1 MGHQERPE
9 ERDLDPA
16 TQFPLLYQR
25 EYANVYRTVRAIV
38 LDAHE
43 AEDIAQESFAKAYR
57 ARTRYKPTAPPGAW
71 LHRIAVNAAISHLR
85 RRRLAR
91 LLPTRLYQAPD
102 DRDYAQSEAKGLCEA
117 ALAQLTPQL
126 RAAVVLHYFHDY
138 SRDEIAAIL
147 GIPSGTVASRMA
159 KAMSVMR
166 RWMAENEQSAQPAR
180 SHSS

>member
-1 MGHQERPE
+1 M
-9 ERDLDPA
+9 
-16 TQFPLLYQR
+16 
-25 EYANVYRTVRAIV
+25 
-38 LDAHE
+38 
-43 AEDIAQESFAKAYR
+43 
-57 ARTRYKPTAPPGAW
+57 RYKPTAPVGAW

-91 LLPTRLYQAPD
+91 LLPSRLYQAPD
-102 DRDYAQSEAKGLCEA
+102 DRDYSRSEARGLCEA

-126 RAAVVLHYFHDY
+126 RACVVLHYFHDY
-138 SRDEIAAIL
+138 SRDEIAKIL

-166 RWMAENEQSAQPAR
+166 KWMDDNEQSARPAR